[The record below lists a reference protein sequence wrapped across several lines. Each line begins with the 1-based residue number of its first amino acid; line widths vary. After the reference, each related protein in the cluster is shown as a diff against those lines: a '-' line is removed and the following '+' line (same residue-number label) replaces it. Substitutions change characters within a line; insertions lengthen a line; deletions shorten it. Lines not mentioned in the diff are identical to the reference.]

1 MKSRPLI
8 LILTTIAVAV
18 IALMALGNPVL
29 TAEVNTA
36 ETQEYLNMFNF
47 LFRYVQENY
56 VDEKDTEELYQ
67 GAVKGLFESL
77 GDPYSV
83 YLTKSDMTLLKNTT
97 TGRFGGVGLIISKP
111 DPALELEPT
120 PRRPYPWYVEVVSPI
135 EGAPAYKAGIH
146 AGDYIT
152 AIEGESTEEL
162 TLDEVVDTLK
172 GTPGTQVEVSILRQK
187 TINFKVTITR
197 AIIEVPTM
205 KKDMIGSIGYLR
217 IIDWTPY
224 TDDRIKDA
232 FQYFRENNF
241 TALIVDVRGNPGGL
255 LDSVVSVAD
264 QFLSSGTI
272 VSTRSRIPNENKVF
286 SADPELELPASMPV
300 VVLVDKGSASA
311 SEIFAG
317 AMKDTG
323 RGYLIGETTYGK
335 GSVQWVREFGET
347 GFKLT
352 IARYYTPSGVS
363 VDQVGVEP
371 DLVIEPD
378 ELSEAEQ
385 ESLQKIFENN
395 MIVNFVNTNPEEK
408 VAVVDAFIKDLH
420 QQGISLTD
428 RDLRFLVRSEYNRR
442 MDFPPV
448 YDLEFDKVLKRSVSL
463 LQTGEIN

>member
-1 MKSRPLI
+1 MKSRPLP
-8 LILTTIAVAV
+8 LILSTVLIAV
-18 IALMALGNPVL
+18 IAMISLGNPIL
-29 TAEVNTA
+29 SAEVDTA

-56 VDEKDTEELYQ
+56 VEEKNAEELYM

-83 YLTKSDMTLLKNTT
+83 YLSKNDMTLLKNTT

-120 PRRPYPWYVEVVSPI
+120 PRRPLPQFVEVVSPI

-172 GTPGTQVEVSILRQK
+172 GTPGTQVQVSIRRGGS
-187 TINFKVTITR
+187 INFNVTITR
-197 AIIEVPTM
+197 AVIEVPTM
-205 KKDMIGSIGYLR
+205 KKDMIGTIGYLR

-224 TDDRIKDA
+224 TDDRVREA

-241 TALIVDVRGNPGGL
+241 TGLIVDVRGNPGGL

-272 VSTRSRIPNENKVF
+272 VSTRSRIPNENRVF
-286 SADPELELPASMPV
+286 TADPSVELPAAMPV
-300 VVLVDKGSASA
+300 IVLVDKGSASA
-311 SEIFAG
+311 SEIFSG

-371 DLVIEPD
+371 DLVIKPD

-385 ESLQKIFENN
+385 ESLQKVFEENL
-395 MIVNFVNTNPEEK
+395 IVNFVNENSTETAAK
-408 VAVVDAFIKDLH
+408 VNSFITDLKNR
-420 QQGISLTD
+420 GINLKD
-428 RDLRFLVRSEYNRR
+428 RDIRFLIRSEYNRR

-448 YDLEFDKVLKRSVSL
+448 YDLEFDKVLNKAVDML
-463 LQTGEIN
+463 ETGEIN